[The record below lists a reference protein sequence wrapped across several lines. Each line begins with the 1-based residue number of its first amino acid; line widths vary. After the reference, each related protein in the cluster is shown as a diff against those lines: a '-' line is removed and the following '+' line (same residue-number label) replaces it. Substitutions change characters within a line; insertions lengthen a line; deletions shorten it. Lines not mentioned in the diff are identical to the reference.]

1 MAAQNS
7 EGSVPRNPAIERYL
21 KEVDSQKEFLATSNR
36 EKDIK
41 QETTTQA
48 SENADRTLAEISKH
62 MEEHQ
67 STPRP

>member
-7 EGSVPRNPAIERYL
+7 GSSHRGNPAIERYL

-48 SENADRTLAEISKH
+48 SEYADRTLAEISKH
-62 MEEHQ
+62 MEDHQ
-67 STPRP
+67 SMPRP